1 MLVVRLHTRQRLAPN
16 LELEL
21 DDEIRHYALNVLR
34 LNKRSSLRLFN
45 GDGHDYAC
53 EIIEYSKAIL
63 RIKITEK
70 LTLYSES
77 LLTTH
82 LYLSVS
88 KSSHMDFA
96 IQKSVEAGVTNIHP
110 IITERTVSK
119 STDKSAENKH
129 QHWQRIIHSACE
141 QAGRSVIPTLLPIT
155 EFNQIEQ
162 LNDNEY
168 GLTFDASSDQT
179 INSLNINKP
188 SSIKLLVGP
197 EGGLTESEVK
207 TASLKGFQSVRFG
220 PRILRTETAALA
232 AVITAQQ
239 LWGDLAM

>member
-1 MLVVRLHTRQRLAPN
+1 MRVVRLHTRQRLAPN

-141 QAGRSVIPTLLPIT
+141 QAGR
-155 EFNQIEQ
+155 
-162 LNDNEY
+162 LNN
-168 GLTFDASSDQT
+168 
-179 INSLNINKP
+179 
-188 SSIKLLVGP
+188 
-197 EGGLTESEVK
+197 
-207 TASLKGFQSVRFG
+207 
-220 PRILRTETAALA
+220 
-232 AVITAQQ
+232 
-239 LWGDLAM
+239 